1 MAKYLDYT
9 GLGTLWGNIKNYF
22 PGIKTKSG
30 DTVSLNTG
38 VAAGN
43 IATFAIDTN
52 NYVTLQGI
60 ATSTFAAA
68 SHAHG
73 SITSGGAITG
83 SGTALASGDYLV
95 FADSSDSSKLKKSTI
110 TIGSA
115 TTTFLRND
123 GTWAIPANTAQL
135 KVSDTSNRKISTT
148 ESSDKYI
155 QFTGGTN
162 KITVTDGTNSFDVAI
177 TPSISNNVTG
187 SGLTANTIILGN
199 GSSSIKTSS
208 KTIENSLTNDE
219 NKIPTSSAV
228 YSAISGLSG
237 AMHFIG
243 TTTTELTDGATTATL
258 AGSGLSKTTGFVS
271 GDVVIYDNKEFVWT
285 GSAWEILGD
294 EGSYALKTVSIT
306 GAGVLG
312 GGGDLTA
319 NRTITH
325 NTSGV
330 TAQAYGPTAD
340 VSGANSINIPKITVD
355 QYGHITAATTYT
367 YTGTTGAKD
376 GRMTISANGGTAVN
390 TLYTANASSATNAI
404 NFVQGTG
411 ITTAVAAYSGT
422 TPATV
427 TITHADP
434 GTGSEMTTTNGTAA
448 AASAGTT
455 YAVVTGVTVS
465 KDSKGH
471 ITGVSTTRQN
481 VVSNQTVN
489 NATLSLQGS
498 ASGASATSTGFS
510 ANGSTN
516 TTLKFAVSGSAVT
529 SVSTTAASNGVAT
542 ITINSAS
549 SLKNPNSIKIG
560 TKPSSSGTATD
571 IITYDGSAAKALYF
585 STADAS
591 NTNVKF
597 AIDSNGFVTG
607 TVTEANTAQLKVSDT
622 SNKRISTIESS
633 AKYIQFTG
641 GTSKFTVSDGTN
653 SFDVAVGNDMTAITE
668 SEINTTCVL

>member
-1 MAKYLDYT
+1 MAKYLDYA
-9 GLGTLWGNIKNYF
+9 GLSTLWGNIKNYF

-30 DTVSLNTG
+30 STESLNDG

-52 NYVTLQGI
+52 NYVTLHGI
-60 ATSTFAAA
+60 ETSTFAAA
-68 SHAHG
+68 SHPHG

-110 TIGSA
+110 TIGSSTA
-115 TTTFLRND
+115 TFLRND
-123 GTWAIPANTAQL
+123 GTWATPANTAQL
-135 KVSDTSNRKISTT
+135 KVSDTTDRKISTT
-148 ESSDKYI
+148 ESSAKYI

-228 YSAISGLSG
+228 YSAISGLSS

-243 TTTTELTDGATTATL
+243 TTTTTLTDGATTATL

-294 EGSYALKTVSIT
+294 EGSYALRTVSIT

-312 GGGDLTA
+312 GGGDLSA
-319 NRTITH
+319 SRTITH

-330 TAQAYGPTAD
+330 TAQAYGPTAN

-355 QYGHITAATTYT
+355 SYGHITAATTYT
-367 YTGTTGAKD
+367 YTGSSVYDKALKLSDGTNTKTAITGNSSADRTVTFSGDSWVSATVGGSDNAATVSIAHAACFTGTAGSFGPTANVTGNNGNTIKVPQITVDAD
-376 GRMTISANGGTAVN
+376 GHVTAVTERTFTAVN
-390 TLYTANASSATNAI
+390 N
-404 NFVQGTG
+404 
-411 ITTAVAAYSGT
+411 
-422 TPATV
+422 
-427 TITHADP
+427 
-434 GTGSEMTTTNGTAA
+434 
-448 AASAGTT
+448 T
-455 YAVVTGVTVS
+455 Y
-465 KDSKGH
+465 
-471 ITGVSTTRQN
+471 
-481 VVSNQTVN
+481 TVN
-489 NATLSLQGS
+489 DATLSLQGS

-529 SVSTTAASNGVAT
+529 SVSTTAASSGVAT

-571 IITYDGSAAKALYF
+571 IITYDGSAGKALYF

-622 SNKRISTIESS
+622 SNKRISTTESS